1 MKLFFAFDLD
11 GTLLRYDNTIHPEN
25 VKMLKKLYELG
36 HILVVATGRGLS
48 ACIDLA
54 KQYPYFH
61 YLVSNNGTL
70 VYDIATK
77 KTINNGTLKKQV
89 AFDLF
94 RDCQESNSIC
104 AFSTP
109 HSLFEYSS
117 QKSYDWLK
125 KQHIMDL
132 NYYTKVNNFEILEII
147 ETDPITQIAFRNDEK
162 LIKDLYKKWSKKLE
176 NHYKVTIT
184 NRIFLDINPLNVDKA
199 SAISDL
205 LVKNNLTTDHLV
217 AFGDSSNDF
226 QMIKLA
232 RYGFAMQDATPDLI
246 EVASRKIGS
255 CKSDTIARTIDIL
268 LENQDKLFS
277 A

>member
-70 VYDIATK
+70 VYDLATK

-89 AFDLF
+89 VFDLF
-94 RDCQESNSIC
+94 QDCQESNSIC

-125 KQHIMDL
+125 NQHIMDL

-162 LIKDLYKKWSKKLE
+162 LIKDLHKKWSKKLE

-205 LVKNNLTTDHLV
+205 LVKNDLTTDHLV

>member
-70 VYDIATK
+70 VYDLATK

-89 AFDLF
+89 VFDLF
-94 RDCQESNSIC
+94 QDCQESNSIC

-125 KQHIMDL
+125 NQHIMDL

-205 LVKNNLTTDHLV
+205 LVKNDLTTDHLV

>member
-1 MKLFFAFDLD
+1 MKLLFAFDLD

-89 AFDLF
+89 VFDLF
-94 RDCQESNSIC
+94 QDCQESNSIC

-125 KQHIMDL
+125 NQHIMDL

-205 LVKNNLTTDHLV
+205 LVKNDLTTDHLV

>member
-70 VYDIATK
+70 IYDIKTK
-77 KTINNGTLKKQV
+77 KTINKGTLKKSV
-89 AFDLF
+89 ALDLF
-94 RDCQESNSIC
+94 KDCKDTNSIC

-109 HSLFEYSS
+109 HNLFEYSPH
-117 QKSYDWLK
+117 KNYDWLK
-125 KQHIMDL
+125 NQHIMDL
-132 NYYTKVNNFEILEII
+132 KHYTKLNDFEII
-147 ETDPITQIAFRNDEK
+147 EIIQADPITQIAFRNDEK
-162 LIKDLYKKWSKKLE
+162 AIINLHKKWAEKL
-176 NHYKVTIT
+176 NNLYKVTIT
-184 NRIFLDINPLNVDKA
+184 NRIFLDINPLNVDK
-199 SAISDL
+199 STAILEL
-205 LVKNNLTTDHLV
+205 LEKNNISTKKLIT
-217 AFGDSSNDF
+217 FGDSSNDYG
-226 QMIKLA
+226 MIKLA

-277 A
+277 S

>member
-70 VYDIATK
+70 VYDLATK

-89 AFDLF
+89 VFDLF
-94 RDCQESNSIC
+94 QDCQESNSIC

-109 HSLFEYSS
+109 HRLFEYSS

-125 KQHIMDL
+125 NQHIMDL

-205 LVKNNLTTDHLV
+205 LVKNDLTTDHLV

>member
-70 VYDIATK
+70 VYDLATK

-94 RDCQESNSIC
+94 QDCQESNSIC

-125 KQHIMDL
+125 NQHIMDL